1 MIEKLKQKMLNEK
14 LDFLPLKESLELFD
28 SGIEL
33 NTMFWWV
40 MHNEELEDNGFDKT
54 AEELFAEYEELF
66 GMNNRDYLRIG
77 RQGEEFDEFTL
88 DLCPAITLGDLL
100 KTLKDG

>member
-1 MIEKLKQKMLNEK
+1 MIEKLKQKMLDEK

-28 SGIEL
+28 SGIKID
-33 NTMFWWV
+33 TMFWWV
-40 MHNEELEDNGFDKT
+40 MSNEEITGNGDDMT
-54 AEELFAEYEELF
+54 TEELFAEYEELF
-66 GMNNRDYLRIG
+66 GMNNGDYLRIG

-100 KTLKDG
+100 KTNI